1 MFITLKTLLG
11 MLVMPPAGPLI
22 LALIGASLAY
32 RASAFATR
40 RLGWGLLMVSLAAL
54 WLLATPAVA
63 DRLERAAER
72 CAPLDLTQPVQ
83 AQAIVILSGGEF
95 RTGAPEYGAPAAG
108 VGLLERL
115 SYGAYVARRT
125 GLPVLV
131 SGTAPEVLAMRATLA
146 RDFGVEVRWAEAE
159 SRDTFNN
166 AEFSA
171 RLLKPEHVTR
181 IVLVTSAN
189 HEWRA
194 VQEFTGAGF
203 EVVPAPAG
211 GWAPQPVDPVYHYVP
226 NAAGLQRSSEALHEL
241 LGELA
246 RQLFVA
252 THLRRQ
258 AP

>member
-1 MFITLKTLLG
+1 MFITLKTLLR
-11 MLVMPPAGPLI
+11 MLVLPPAGPLI
-22 LALIGASLAY
+22 LALIGAWLAQ
-32 RASAFATR
+32 RASAPAAR
-40 RLGWGLLMVSLAAL
+40 RIGWGLLTVSLAAL

-63 DRLERAAER
+63 ERLERAAER
-72 CAPLDLTQPVQ
+72 CPPLDLTHPVQ
-83 AQAIVILSGGEF
+83 AQAVVILSGGEF
-95 RTGAPEYGAPAAG
+95 RKWAPEYGGAPAAG

-159 SRDTFNN
+159 SRDTFQN
-166 AEFSA
+166 AQFSA

-181 IVLVTSAN
+181 IVLVTSAS

-194 VQEFTGAGF
+194 VQEFTSAGF
-203 EVVPAPAG
+203 QVVPAPAG
-211 GWAPQPVDPVYHYVP
+211 AWAPQPVDLGHYVP
-226 NAAGLQRSSEALHEL
+226 SAAGLQHSSDALYEL
-241 LGELA
+241 LGDLA
-246 RQLFVA
+246 RQFLAA

>member
-1 MFITLKTLLG
+1 MFITLKTLLR
-11 MLVMPPAGPLI
+11 MLVLPPAGPLI
-22 LALIGASLAY
+22 LALIGALLAQ
-32 RASAFATR
+32 RSSALAAR
-40 RLGWGLLMVSLAAL
+40 RIGWGLLTGSLAAL

-63 DRLERAAER
+63 ERLERAAER
-72 CAPLDLTQPVQ
+72 CPPLDLTHPVQ
-83 AQAIVILSGGEF
+83 AQAVVILSGGEF
-95 RTGAPEYGAPAAG
+95 RKWAPEYGAAAAG

-131 SGTAPEVLAMRATLA
+131 SGTAPEVLAMRATLG

-159 SRDTFNN
+159 SRDTFQN
-166 AEFSA
+166 AQFSA

-181 IVLVTSAN
+181 IVLVTSAS

-194 VQEFTGAGF
+194 VQEFTSAGF
-203 EVVPAPAG
+203 QVVPAPAG
-211 GWAPQPVDPVYHYVP
+211 TWAPQPVDLSHYVP
-226 NAAGLQRSSEALHEL
+226 SAAGLQHSSDALYEL
-241 LGELA
+241 LGDLA
-246 RQLFVA
+246 RQFLSA

>member
-1 MFITLKTLLG
+1 MFITLKTLLR
-11 MLVMPPAGPLI
+11 MLLLPPAGPLI
-22 LALIGASLAY
+22 LALIGALLTR
-32 RASAFATR
+32 RASALAMR
-40 RLGWGLLMVSLAAL
+40 RIGFGLLTVSLAGL

-63 DRLERAAER
+63 ERLERAAER
-72 CAPLDLTQPVQ
+72 CPALDLTHPVQ
-83 AQAIVILSGGEF
+83 AQAVVILGGGEF
-95 RTGAPEYGAPAAG
+95 RSWAPEYGAAAAG

-131 SGTAPEVLAMRATLA
+131 SGTAREVLAMRATLA
-146 RDFGVEVRWAEAE
+146 RDFGIEVRWLEGE
-159 SRDTFNN
+159 SRDTFQN

-181 IVLVTSAN
+181 IVLVTSAT

-194 VQEFTGAGF
+194 VQEFTSAGF
-203 EVVPAPAG
+203 QVVPAPAG
-211 GWAPQPVDPVYHYVP
+211 GWASQPVDLTYYLPS
-226 NAAGLQRSSEALHEL
+226 AAGLQHSSDALYEL
-241 LGELA
+241 LGDLA
-246 RQLFVA
+246 RQFFAA